1 MFPSLKILI
10 ELRRG
15 KRIYIKALTVRF
27 GFDVQRT
34 SQLQK
39 ICQKPS
45 NGKRPIG
52 VLYPDNPCPSQG
64 HGGWA

>member
-1 MFPSLKILI
+1 MCNVLPTLKILI

-15 KRIYIKALTVRF
+15 KRIYKKALTVRF

-45 NGKRPIG
+45 NGKRPSGCI
-52 VLYPDNPCPSQG
+52 VS
-64 HGGWA
+64 